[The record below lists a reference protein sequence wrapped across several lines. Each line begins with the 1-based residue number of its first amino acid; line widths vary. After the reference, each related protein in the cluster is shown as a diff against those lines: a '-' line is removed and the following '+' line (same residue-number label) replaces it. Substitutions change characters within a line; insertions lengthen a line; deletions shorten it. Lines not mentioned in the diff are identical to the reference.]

1 MSPGLLTA
9 APKGLTAA
17 EVRKMPAAE
26 EARRATNRHYELPT
40 AFFAAYLDRRLKYSS
55 GLYQHPDAT
64 LDEAQTAKLHFV
76 AQRLTLPEGAR
87 VLDIGCGWGSLI
99 LFLAAEYGC
108 RATGVTPS
116 ASQAAYITRQA
127 EEMGVADRIQVEL
140 GSFPALRL
148 DGPYDAVTMLGS
160 ITHMPDQAAVLG
172 RAKDL
177 LLRGGSLYI
186 SESCFRNWRAYQEFA
201 ARPGTRHVTEGIFG
215 FADLVPLS
223 ALVEAV
229 ESAGLSLTGLTDLT
243 VHYDR
248 TIADWQTRAMANRAE
263 IDKAAP
269 GMFDPLIRYLRTA
282 RAGWGY
288 TTKHY
293 ALTAA
298 KIRLGPGRVL

>member
-1 MSPGLLTA
+1 MTQGWLAAVAERPAAAG
-9 APKGLTAA
+9 APKI
-17 EVRKMPAAE
+17 PAAE

-55 GLYQHPDAT
+55 GLYEHPDAT

-76 AQRLTLPEGAR
+76 AQRLGLPEGGR
-87 VLDIGCGWGSLI
+87 VLDVGCGWGSLI

-116 ASQAAYITRQA
+116 ATQADYITRQA
-127 EEMGVADRIQVEL
+127 EEMNVADRIQVEL

-160 ITHMPDQAAVLG
+160 ITHMPDRAAVLG

-177 LLRGGSLYI
+177 LLRGGTLYI
-186 SESCFRNWRAYQEFA
+186 SESCFRSWRAYEEFS
-201 ARPGTRHVTEGIFG
+201 ARPGTRYVTEGIFG

-223 ALVEAV
+223 ALVEGV

-243 VHYDR
+243 AHYDR
-248 TIADWQTRAMANRAE
+248 TIADWQAQAMANRDE
-263 IDKAAP
+263 IEKAAP
-269 GMFDPLIRYLRTA
+269 GMFDPLIRYLQTA
-282 RAGWGY
+282 SAGWGY

-298 KIRLGPGRVL
+298 KIRLGPGRVP